1 MHTFFADC
9 TYRLHSCIFQ
19 YHEFLFQTLRDKSAS
34 PTLELETRGLGYA
47 AIKALRQALTDSG
60 KYEFEFLGGS
70 SGTYKLKKID
80 RREKLIGKW
89 ACISTLDRLS
99 EL

>member
-1 MHTFFADC
+1 MP
-9 TYRLHSCIFQ
+9 L
-19 YHEFLFQTLRDKSAS
+19 FLLNFILFLQTIRDKLATT
-34 PTLELETRGLGYA
+34 TLELETRGLGYTTV
-47 AIKALRQALTDSG
+47 KALRQAVTEG
-60 KYEFEFLGGS
+60 GRYEFDFLGGPL
-70 SGTYKLKKID
+70 GIYKLSKID